1 MLLLPLLVLALWQDP
16 VPEQPAP
23 EQPVPEQPSVQD
35 PVPEQAE
42 PQDPKTVTMQ
52 EVEAK
57 LAQVTETYADADR
70 TLTRSVDN
78 PNTLLAEAAAVAKR
92 LVKEMEELLAVL
104 PEPPPPPPND
114 SKNPPPP
121 NEQAK
126 DQPPKQERPEDQAQ
140 PTPLRDM
147 PLSEFLRD
155 PRDGTW
161 GKLPPRLQQTIDNAS
176 AEDVPLRYRRWLVE
190 YHRQGIRNNK

>member
-1 MLLLPLLVLALWQDP
+1 MILLPLLMLSFFQDP
-16 VPEQPAP
+16 VPDLEPPAT
-23 EQPVPEQPSVQD
+23 QD
-35 PVPEQAE
+35 PN
-42 PQDPKTVTMQ
+42 KVTMQ

-57 LAQVTETYADADR
+57 LAQVTATYADADR
-70 TLTRSVDN
+70 SLTKSVDD
-78 PNTLLAEAAAVAKR
+78 PDALLAEATAVAER
-92 LVKEMEELLAVL
+92 LVQEMEELLAVL
-104 PEPPPPPPND
+104 PDPPPPPPDD
-114 SKNPPPP
+114 SDSPPPP
-121 NEQAK
+121 NEKAQN
-126 DQPPKQERPEDQAQ
+126 QPPKPDKPEQQAQ

-190 YHRQGIRNNK
+190 YHRQGIRDNN